1 MSEQV
6 RSGDAYARWR
16 GSGSRGWRGEAH
28 DHAAVGIMTRTRVVH
43 PEGARAHRAYAGLPG
58 ASLGVR
64 IKALLLTSLL
74 IVVTLGVGWLAW
86 SVVEW
91 RRGRTVSF
99 KLMGLR
105 VVRTSDG
112 RPIGLGTS
120 LLRNA
125 LLCTVLFV
133 PTLLAC
139 LVLAFA
145 FVMGASPPE
154 GLLSKPRNAPW
165 DRLTKTMVV

>member
-1 MSEQV
+1 
-6 RSGDAYARWR
+6 
-16 GSGSRGWRGEAH
+16 
-28 DHAAVGIMTRTRVVH
+28 MTRTRVVH
-43 PEGARAHRAYAGLPG
+43 QEGARAHRAYAGLPG
-58 ASLGVR
+58 ASLGMR
-64 IKALLLTSLL
+64 IKALLLTFLL

-125 LLCTVLFV
+125 LLCSVLFV

-165 DRLTKTMVV
+165 DRLTKTMVVVERRPSFSRGKYARLSEWPPANEPVSLN